1 MKSDSIL
8 LQTVARLTFYL
19 MMILSFFLYW
29 RGHNDPGGG
38 FVAGLLAS
46 GAIILQMLAFG
57 IEQVKKLLPFNPILV
72 LASGLAI
79 ALATGL
85 AAMLFQFPFMTS
97 ALFVRDLP
105 LLGSFEISSAAVFDL
120 GVYLTVVGATIGI
133 IFAIGED

>member
-1 MKSDSIL
+1 MKSESIL

-46 GAIILQMLAFG
+46 GAIVLQMLAFG
-57 IEQVKKLLPFNPILV
+57 IEQVKKLLPFNSILV

-79 ALATGL
+79 ALLTGL
-85 AAMLFQFPFMTS
+85 TAMIFHYPFMTS

-105 LLGSFEISSAAVFDL
+105 LVGSFEISSAAIFDL
-120 GVYLTVVGATIGI
+120 GVYLTVVGATISI